1 MSGDPALVQVRVNN
15 KLVRALIDTGC
26 DCYAAISES
35 LYKKLKLPLVD
46 RRKRLLRG
54 YADDNETSEAIG
66 VARFS
71 SDISGYLE
79 ETYAYVIPGLG
90 EDLFLGK
97 PWCEWNDVVYY
108 ASERRLLHRR
118 GGVELRF
125 TSEEEPSRVR
135 EIRTARLVTGSVF
148 SAEVRRLRRRRK
160 GNIDAASLVRAIS
173 ISDIDKALQRRP
185 SADPAATVPLEFRRE
200 FPTLFSK
207 EEAKKLPPHRPGS
220 DHEVNLVRDSSGN
233 EAPLPWGPLYDMSR
247 EELLVLRK
255 TITDLVDRGFIRA
268 SSSAA
273 AAPVLFVKKPG
284 GGLRLC
290 CDYRALNAITKR
302 DRYPL
307 PLITETLRS
316 LSKAKWFT
324 KLDVVAAFHKL
335 RMAKGH
341 EYKTAFRTRF
351 GSFEWMVCPFGL
363 SGAPATFQRYINS
376 AISEFGE
383 WATAY
388 LDDVLIYTDG
398 SRREHMERVRR
409 VLASLEQAGLHLD
422 PAKCE
427 FGVKRVKY
435 LGFIITA
442 GKGVSCDPDK
452 LLAIREW
459 LRPLSATGVRSFL
472 GFANYYRVFIPDFA
486 EVTRP
491 LTALTGKGTL
501 FRWGKEEQ
509 AAFEELKRRF
519 IEAPLLKQWD
529 YDHATWLET
538 DCSGFALGGTLSQ
551 EDENGTRGVVAYYSR
566 RLTPAEYNYPIHDKE
581 MLAVVS
587 CLKAWRAELQGCGPF
602 TVVCDHKNLEYF
614 MTKRALTERQ
624 SRWVDEIT
632 PYDFQIKYR
641 KGKLNAAA
649 DALSRR
655 EQDAPRDSSDEREQ
669 GRHLQLIPERAI
681 AGIRKF
687 ELREPGA
694 SANISPMP
702 QIFEAEPELQALWE
716 EVAESDG
723 EFRTVR
729 AAIQQGARCFPPSLN
744 LKVQISECEIDPL
757 DRVTYRGRLWVPG
770 KQATSTLRGRLIQAI
785 HDSQLGGHPGR
796 DATTQ
801 LVGRSFFWPGYAQ
814 EVRRFV
820 KNCDKCRGATI
831 WRRAKQGL
839 LKPLPIPE
847 RIRSDIAMDFMVGL
861 PPTGSEKA
869 TNLLVIHD
877 RLTKS
882 VTLEAMAST
891 EAEASAER
899 FLYCHVRFHGFPK
912 TIVSDRGTN
921 WTSKFWKRL
930 CYLVDTK
937 QLLSTAYHPQT
948 DGGPERVNQEVQKY
962 LRTFVNYAQDD
973 WGRLLPAAQLALN
986 SRESAST
993 KLSPF
998 FLEHGYHA
1006 SPIQVK
1012 EVEDRRYDPKEV
1024 DANKLVQR
1032 LEEAVQ
1038 FAQASLAATQTRSED
1053 AANKRRAPAERYE
1066 VGDLVWLNVG
1076 NYRSPRPSKKLD
1088 WLHRKYR
1095 VTKVL
1100 GSHNVELD
1108 VPSGIENHFHVD
1120 LLQRASS
1127 DPLPGQVTTD
1137 PQPTP
1142 LRNDEGEEEWA
1153 VEEILCAR
1161 SKRRGRGY
1169 TREAFV
1175 RWNGFEEPTWE
1186 PVSLLA
1192 DTRALDA
1199 FEAKYGAIDTNDGPR
1214 EQYDFTR
1221 RKRSGKSARRERA
1234 STSMRPVKRGKKSI
1248 RAEATGNR
1256 PQRRLTSRTTLD
1268 YLAAHALRP
1277 PRHLTGKQT
1286 N

>member
-1 MSGDPALVQVRVNN
+1 MSSDPALVQVRVNN
-15 KLVRALIDTGC
+15 RLVNALIDTGC

-35 LYKKLKLPLVD
+35 LFKKLKLPLVD
-46 RRKRLLRG
+46 RKKRLLRG
-54 YADDNETSEAIG
+54 YAEDNETAEAIG
-66 VARFS
+66 VAKFS
-71 SDISGYLE
+71 SDISGFLE
-79 ETYAYVIPGLG
+79 DAYAYVVPGLG

-97 PWCEWNDVVYY
+97 PWCEWNDVVYL
-108 ASERRLLHRR
+108 AKERRLLHRR

-125 TSEEEPSRVR
+125 SGQEESSRIR

-148 SAEVRRLRRRRK
+148 SAEIKRLRRLRGGRA
-160 GNIDAASLVRAIS
+160 NAASWVRAIS
-173 ISDIDKALQRRP
+173 LADIDKALQQKP
-185 SADPAATVPLEFRRE
+185 SGDPAATVPQEFLKE
-200 FPTLFSK
+200 FPKLFSK

-220 DHEVNLVRDSSGN
+220 DHEVNLVRDSDGN

-255 TITDLVDRGFIRA
+255 TITDLVDRGFVRA

-307 PLITETLRS
+307 PLISETLRS

-388 LDDVLIYTDG
+388 LDDVLIHTDG
-398 SRREHMERVRR
+398 SRREHMARVRR

-427 FGVKRVKY
+427 FGVKTVKY

-442 GKGVSCDPDK
+442 GEGVSCDPDK
-452 LLAIREW
+452 LRAIREW

-486 EVTRP
+486 EVTRA
-491 LTALTGKGTL
+491 LTALTGKNVP
-501 FRWGKEEQ
+501 FHWGQEEQ

-519 IEAPLLKQWD
+519 TEAPLLRQWD
-529 YDHATWLET
+529 YDRATWLET

-566 RLTPAEYNYPIHDKE
+566 RLTAAEYNYPIHDKE
-581 MLAVVS
+581 MLAIIS
-587 CLKAWRAELQGCGPF
+587 CLKAWRAELRGCGPF

-632 PYDFQIKYR
+632 PYDFQIRYR

-655 EQDAPRDSSDEREQ
+655 EQDAPEDSSDEREQ
-669 GRHLQLIPERAI
+669 GRYQQLLPEHVV
-681 AGIRKF
+681 AGIRRF
-687 ELREPGA
+687 ELRAPS
-694 SANISPMP
+694 SANAAASPMP
-702 QIFEAEPELQALWE
+702 QVFEAQPELQTLWDEAAANDE
-716 EVAESDG
+716 EFQAV
-723 EFRTVR
+723 RT
-729 AAIQQGARCFPPSLN
+729 AIQQGARCFPPSTG
-744 LKVQISECEIDPL
+744 LKVQISECGIDTL
-757 DRVTYRGRLWVPG
+757 GRVTHRGRLWVPG
-770 KQATSTLRGRLIQAI
+770 KQAASMLRGRLIQAL
-785 HDSQLGGHPGR
+785 HDSRMGGHPGR

-801 LVGRSFFWPGYAQ
+801 LVGRGFFWPGYARD
-814 EVRRFV
+814 VRKFT
-820 KNCDKCRGATI
+820 KNCDKCNGATI

-882 VTLEAMAST
+882 VTLEAMASS
-891 EAEASAER
+891 EAEACAER
-899 FLYCHVRFHGFPK
+899 FLYCHVRFHGFPR

-948 DGGPERVNQEVQKY
+948 DGGPERVNQEVQRY
-962 LRTFVNYAQDD
+962 LRAFVNYAQDD

-1012 EVEDRRYDPKEV
+1012 EIEDRKYDRKEA
-1024 DANKLVQR
+1024 DANKLVHR

-1038 FAQASLAATQTRSED
+1038 FAQAAIATAQAKSEE

-1066 VGDLVWLNVG
+1066 VGDLVWLNVS

-1120 LLQRASS
+1120 LLRRASG

-1137 PQPTP
+1137 SQPTP
-1142 LRNDEGEEEWA
+1142 LRNDEGEEEWT

-1161 SKRRGRGY
+1161 SKRRGRGWA
-1169 TREAFV
+1169 REALV
-1175 RWNGFEEPTWE
+1175 RWSGYEELTWE

-1192 DTRALDA
+1192 DTKALDVY
-1199 FEAKYGAIDTNDGPR
+1199 ESEHGPIGTNDGPR
-1214 EQYDFTR
+1214 EQYDITK
-1221 RKRSGKSARRERA
+1221 RKRGEINSGRSRE
-1234 STSMRPVKRGKKSI
+1234 
-1248 RAEATGNR
+1248 
-1256 PQRRLTSRTTLD
+1256 
-1268 YLAAHALRP
+1268 
-1277 PRHLTGKQT
+1277 
-1286 N
+1286 